1 MMISGLGRSLVI
13 FGALSM
19 LAACGSQSS
28 IDTPGAMP
36 QAHHIR
42 TASSYQV
49 LHSFGGS
56 GDGDNPSAGLVV
68 CCNIEATLYGTT
80 YGGGANCSQGGGCGT
95 VFSVTTSGTESVLYS
110 FKGSG
115 DGSSPDAGL
124 LNVNGTLYGTTYTG
138 GANEDG
144 TVFSVTPSGTETV
157 LYRFKG
163 TPGDGANPIAN
174 LIHRKVRK
182 GTLYGTT
189 FFGGA
194 HGDGTVFSVTTS
206 GKQTILHSFG
216 GSGDGSNPQAGLLNV
231 DGTLY
236 GTTYGGGA
244 NGDGTVFSVTTS
256 GTETVRHSFG
266 GSGDGG
272 GPIAGLLNVKGK
284 LYGTTA
290 DGGAN
295 GHGTVFS
302 VTTSGTETVLH
313 SFGGSAGDGD
323 NPGASL
329 IVCCSIKGTLYG
341 TTTNGGT
348 NFDGTVFS
356 VTTSGTETVL
366 HSFGGSGDGA
376 HPDASLLNVN
386 GTLYG
391 TTGGGGAHGDGT
403 VFSLL
408 P

>member
-13 FGALSM
+13 FGALSI

-110 FKGSG
+110 FKGSE

-124 LNVNGTLYGTTYTG
+124 LNVNDTLYGTTYTG

-163 TPGDGANPIAN
+163 TPGDGANPIAD

-206 GKQTILHSFG
+206 GNSVARETALTHRRAS
-216 GSGDGSNPQAGLLNV
+216 STSTARSTARPMAAAP
-231 DGTLY
+231 TATERSSRSRHPARRPY
-236 GTTYGGGA
+236 A
-244 NGDGTVFSVTTS
+244 TVSAAR
-256 GTETVRHSFG
+256 ETAVAR
-266 GSGDGG
+266 
-272 GPIAGLLNVKGK
+272 
-284 LYGTTA
+284 
-290 DGGAN
+290 
-295 GHGTVFS
+295 
-302 VTTSGTETVLH
+302 
-313 SFGGSAGDGD
+313 
-323 NPGASL
+323 
-329 IVCCSIKGTLYG
+329 
-341 TTTNGGT
+341 
-348 NFDGTVFS
+348 
-356 VTTSGTETVL
+356 
-366 HSFGGSGDGA
+366 
-376 HPDASLLNVN
+376 
-386 GTLYG
+386 
-391 TTGGGGAHGDGT
+391 
-403 VFSLL
+403 
-408 P
+408 